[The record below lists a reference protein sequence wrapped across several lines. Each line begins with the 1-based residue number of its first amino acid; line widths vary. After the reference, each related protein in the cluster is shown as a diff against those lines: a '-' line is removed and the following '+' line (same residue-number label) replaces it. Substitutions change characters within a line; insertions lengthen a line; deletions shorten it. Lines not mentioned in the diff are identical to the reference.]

1 MNSVSTSS
9 NKRIA
14 RNTMML
20 YIRMFVIM
28 GVTLYMSRV
37 VLDALGVDDY
47 GIYNIVGGI
56 VVLFAFI
63 NGAMTTAVQ
72 RFLNYA
78 LGRNDTG
85 EAQRDFAASLN
96 IYLGI
101 SVLFIILAE
110 TVGLWFLDTYINIP
124 PTRADAAWWAYQL
137 TVLTTV
143 LNMLRTVYN
152 AAIIAH
158 ERMSFYAYT
167 SIIEAALRLGVA
179 FAIFMFPDRLISY
192 AALLA
197 AVSLIILAWYMVYC
211 RAKFEICRHHT
222 FTYEKARYR
231 GLIGFSGWSMLG
243 AMANTGAQQG
253 CNVLMNIFFGVASNA
268 ALGIANQVNSAIYNF
283 LSNFQTAF
291 NPQIVKT
298 YAAGEKE
305 NFTNLLINASK
316 YSYFLMLM
324 IIIPLYI
331 CCDEVLGLWL
341 TEVPQ
346 HSASFCKLMFMFTM
360 VDALQGPLWVSVQ
373 ATGKIRN
380 YQILMSILILSS
392 VPVSYVLLKFIKVAE
407 VILAVR
413 VLANVVTA
421 VARVIYLRKLL
432 DFPIARYLKEVI
444 AISLIVTAIAV
455 VAPCVTY
462 ECLTGWAKVAVT
474 VIVAILS
481 TALTV
486 FFIGMKR
493 NERNFVLKTLKQFAH
508 RP

>member
-72 RFLNYA
+72 RFLNYD

-407 VILAVR
+407 VILAAR

>member
-72 RFLNYA
+72 RFLNYD

-124 PTRADAAWWAYQL
+124 PTRAGAAWWAYQL

-392 VPVSYVLLKFIKVAE
+392 VPVSYVLL
-407 VILAVR
+407 
-413 VLANVVTA
+413 NCS
-421 VARVIYLRKLL
+421 
-432 DFPIARYLKEVI
+432 
-444 AISLIVTAIAV
+444 IS
-455 VAPCVTY
+455 P
-462 ECLTGWAKVAVT
+462 
-474 VIVAILS
+474 
-481 TALTV
+481 
-486 FFIGMKR
+486 
-493 NERNFVLKTLKQFAH
+493 
-508 RP
+508 

>member
-72 RFLNYA
+72 RFLNYD

-85 EAQRDFAASLN
+85 EAQRDVAASLN

-124 PTRADAAWWAYQL
+124 PTRAGAAWWAYQL

-493 NERNFVLKTLKQFAH
+493 NERNFVLKTLKQYAH

>member
-72 RFLNYA
+72 RFLNYD

-124 PTRADAAWWAYQL
+124 PTRAGAAWWAYQL

-324 IIIPLYI
+324 FIIPLYI

-341 TEVPQ
+341 AEVPQ

>member
-72 RFLNYA
+72 RFLNYD
-78 LGRNDTG
+78 LGRNDTS

-124 PTRADAAWWAYQL
+124 PTRAGAAWWAYQL

-211 RAKFEICRHHT
+211 RAKFEICCHHT

>member
-72 RFLNYA
+72 RFLNYD

-421 VARVIYLRKLL
+421 VGRVIYLRKLL

>member
-72 RFLNYA
+72 RFLNYD
-78 LGRNDTG
+78 LGRNDTS
-85 EAQRDFAASLN
+85 EAQCDFAASLN

-124 PTRADAAWWAYQL
+124 PTRAGAAWWAYQL

-508 RP
+508 RS

>member
-72 RFLNYA
+72 RFLNYD

-124 PTRADAAWWAYQL
+124 LTRADAAWWAYQL

>member
-72 RFLNYA
+72 RFLNYD

-124 PTRADAAWWAYQL
+124 PTRAGAAWWAYQL

>member
-1 MNSVSTSS
+1 
-9 NKRIA
+9 
-14 RNTMML
+14 
-20 YIRMFVIM
+20 
-28 GVTLYMSRV
+28 
-37 VLDALGVDDY
+37 
-47 GIYNIVGGI
+47 
-56 VVLFAFI
+56 
-63 NGAMTTAVQ
+63 
-72 RFLNYA
+72 
-78 LGRNDTG
+78 
-85 EAQRDFAASLN
+85 
-96 IYLGI
+96 
-101 SVLFIILAE
+101 
-110 TVGLWFLDTYINIP
+110 
-124 PTRADAAWWAYQL
+124 
-137 TVLTTV
+137 
-143 LNMLRTVYN
+143 
-152 AAIIAH
+152 
-158 ERMSFYAYT
+158 
-167 SIIEAALRLGVA
+167 
-179 FAIFMFPDRLISY
+179 
-192 AALLA
+192 
-197 AVSLIILAWYMVYC
+197 
-211 RAKFEICRHHT
+211 
-222 FTYEKARYR
+222 
-231 GLIGFSGWSMLG
+231 
-243 AMANTGAQQG
+243 
-253 CNVLMNIFFGVASNA
+253 
-268 ALGIANQVNSAIYNF
+268 
-283 LSNFQTAF
+283 
-291 NPQIVKT
+291 
-298 YAAGEKE
+298 
-305 NFTNLLINASK
+305 
-316 YSYFLMLM
+316 MLM

>member
-72 RFLNYA
+72 RFLNYD

-331 CCDEVLGLWL
+331 FCDEVLGLWL

>member
-72 RFLNYA
+72 RFLNYD

-124 PTRADAAWWAYQL
+124 PTRADAAWWACQL

-167 SIIEAALRLGVA
+167 SIIEAALKLGVA
-179 FAIFMFPDRLISY
+179 FAIFMFPYRLISY

>member
-72 RFLNYA
+72 RFLNYD

-392 VPVSYVLLKFIKVAE
+392 LPVSYVLLKFIKVAE

-455 VAPCVTY
+455 VVPFATY
-462 ECLTGWAKVAVT
+462 ECLAGWTKVT
-474 VIVAILS
+474 VTIIVSILS
-481 TALTV
+481 TVLTI

-493 NERNFVLKTLKQFAH
+493 NERNFVLKMLKQFAH

>member
-72 RFLNYA
+72 RFLNYD

-211 RAKFEICRHHT
+211 RAKFEVCRHHT
-222 FTYEKARYR
+222 YTFE
-231 GLIGFSGWSMLG
+231 
-243 AMANTGAQQG
+243 
-253 CNVLMNIFFGVASNA
+253 
-268 ALGIANQVNSAIYNF
+268 
-283 LSNFQTAF
+283 
-291 NPQIVKT
+291 
-298 YAAGEKE
+298 
-305 NFTNLLINASK
+305 
-316 YSYFLMLM
+316 
-324 IIIPLYI
+324 
-331 CCDEVLGLWL
+331 
-341 TEVPQ
+341 
-346 HSASFCKLMFMFTM
+346 
-360 VDALQGPLWVSVQ
+360 
-373 ATGKIRN
+373 
-380 YQILMSILILSS
+380 
-392 VPVSYVLLKFIKVAE
+392 
-407 VILAVR
+407 
-413 VLANVVTA
+413 
-421 VARVIYLRKLL
+421 
-432 DFPIARYLKEVI
+432 
-444 AISLIVTAIAV
+444 
-455 VAPCVTY
+455 
-462 ECLTGWAKVAVT
+462 
-474 VIVAILS
+474 
-481 TALTV
+481 
-486 FFIGMKR
+486 
-493 NERNFVLKTLKQFAH
+493 
-508 RP
+508 